1 MMSKV
6 RIIKK
11 QNQEPKFYEK
21 ISLVSYVF
29 LNKMQKL
36 LKISCWKLAM
46 GCICLKLPKLS
57 KQKTITKVLANLT
70 ESL

>member
-1 MMSKV
+1 MSKV

-29 LNKMQKL
+29 LNKM
-36 LKISCWKLAM
+36 
-46 GCICLKLPKLS
+46 
-57 KQKTITKVLANLT
+57 
-70 ESL
+70 